1 MDSITDM
8 NFNPIYIHPEEEP
21 IVDELNL
28 NITQID
34 TDLKYIDDTL
44 TMVASNYNSLM
55 ESTKLKLNNIKELL
69 NTEKERQEDINI
81 LCNKYSDFSSVITLG
96 EPNFEAGLTFTDG
109 ILTANVNS
117 TTPLTYTVKDISG
130 NGQAG
135 NTYVYQNE
143 EFISDVL
150 DTSNTSYIGDGNLT
164 TSYEYE
170 RLTINNSETAP
181 LSFNKDSIEAK
192 CSIVLSSSDYIN
204 KVLVNSDRTD
214 LILKEVYISDD
225 GSSFTLDRTYN
236 IQINKNQ
243 EKYNDQSYIYGSGI
257 ISVKPSKYVKLC
269 FKSNG
274 YTDDTIAY
282 IKAFSDT
289 TTVTKKIVQVASA
302 KRHVI
307 KLNGITLSKNVYGKG
322 TAVSKELITDP
333 VKYIGLYCNEYISSD
348 YDIENTVKYYLII
361 NGTEH
366 EITPVNSQRNGKK
379 IIRTSSQT
387 YQLDNTIYIEESI
400 KSAKLKIVISSS
412 TSITPYISNLK
423 LLVGGYN

>member
-21 IVDELNL
+21 IIDELNL

-81 LCNKYSDFSSVITLG
+81 LCNKYSDFSSVITIG
-96 EPNFEAGLTFTDG
+96 ESNFEAGLTFTDG

-117 TTPLTYTVKDISG
+117 STALNYTVKDISG

-135 NTYVYQNE
+135 NTYIYQNE
-143 EFISDVL
+143 EFISSVL
-150 DTSNTSYIGDGNLT
+150 DTSNTSYINDGNLT

-170 RLTINNSETAP
+170 RITMNNGETAP
-181 LSFNKDSIEAK
+181 LSFNKDSIEAE
-192 CSIVLSSSDYIN
+192 CSIILSASDYIN

-214 LILKEVYISDD
+214 LILKEVYVSND
-225 GSSFTLDRTYN
+225 GSSFVLDKEYN

-243 EKYNDQSYIYGSGI
+243 EKYKDQSYIYGSGI
-257 ISVKPSKYVKLC
+257 ISIKPSKYVKLC

-274 YTDDTIAY
+274 YTDDTVAY
-282 IKAFSDT
+282 MKAFSNT
-289 TTVTKKIVQVASA
+289 TAVTKKIVQVASA

-307 KLNGITLSKNVYGKG
+307 KINGITLSKNAYGKG

-348 YDIENTVKYYLII
+348 YAIENTVKYYLII

-366 EITPVNSQRNGKK
+366 EIVPVNSQRNGKK
-379 IIRTSSQT
+379 IVRTSSQT

-400 KSAKLKIVISSS
+400 KSAKLKIVIGSS